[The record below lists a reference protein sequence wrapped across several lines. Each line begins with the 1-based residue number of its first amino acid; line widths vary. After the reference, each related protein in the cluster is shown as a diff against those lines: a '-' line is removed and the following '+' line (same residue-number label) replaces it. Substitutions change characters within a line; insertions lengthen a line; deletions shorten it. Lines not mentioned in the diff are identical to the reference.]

1 MFYRKL
7 NLEKRKQKLE
17 KFNTNKN
24 ELDDD
29 KS

>member
-17 KFNTNKN
+17 TFNTNKN